1 MKKRSPLHK
10 YLKAKRGRLSELAAA
25 LKITPGAINQWDKV
39 PADKLVAVSRETGIP
54 RQELRPDLY
63 EGIMISEETAA

>member
-10 YLKAKRGRLSELAAA
+10 YLKAERGRLSKLAAA
-25 LKITPGAINQWDKV
+25 LNITPGAINQWKVV
-39 PADKLVAVSRETGIP
+39 PADKLVAISRETGIP

-63 EGIMISEETAA
+63 EGISFSEESAA